1 MRIGLLAAFTL
12 LVRFCHAGQPV
23 HAEDVTRIAA
33 WMTGSFDSRDQHL
46 ADTANYF
53 DIRLH
58 MKPIWKNRAD
68 GVWLY
73 VEQAMMGYLDKPY
86 RQRVYHVYLQ
96 DDSTVIS
103 HVYEMEK
110 PLRFAGVWQQENPL
124 STLTPD
130 SLKDR
135 KGCSILLRKLNN
147 SRYAGQTH
155 ERDCLSTRSGATYA
169 TSEVVLEEAQL
180 VSWDRGWDAD
190 GKQVWGATGGGYR
203 FVKREPR

>member
-1 MRIGLLAAFTL
+1 MRLGLLTAFVL
-12 LVRFCHAGQPV
+12 CMRLCQAGQPV
-23 HAEDVTRIAA
+23 NAADVKRIAD
-33 WMTGSFDSRDQHL
+33 WMAGAFDSRDQHL

-58 MKPIWKNRAD
+58 MKPIWRNRED

-96 DDSTVIS
+96 NDTTVIS

-124 STLTPD
+124 SALSPD

-135 KGCSILLRKLNN
+135 KGCSILLRKV
-147 SRYAGQTH
+147 SDTRYAGQTH
-155 ERDCLSTRSGATYA
+155 DRDCLSSRSGAAYA
-169 TSEVVLEEAQL
+169 TSEVVLEEHLL

-190 GKQVWGATGGGYR
+190 GKQVWGATEGGYR
-203 FVKREPR
+203 FVKRELH

>member
-1 MRIGLLAAFTL
+1 
-12 LVRFCHAGQPV
+12 
-23 HAEDVTRIAA
+23 
-33 WMTGSFDSRDQHL
+33 
-46 ADTANYF
+46 
-53 DIRLH
+53 
-58 MKPIWKNRAD
+58 
-68 GVWLY
+68 
-73 VEQAMMGYLDKPY
+73 MMGYLDKPY

-96 DDSTVIS
+96 DDTTVIS

-110 PLRFAGVWQQENPL
+110 PLLFAGVWQQENPL

-147 SRYAGQTH
+147 TRYAGQTH

>member
-1 MRIGLLAAFTL
+1 MRLGFLAVFGL
-12 LVRFCHAGQPV
+12 LVRLCYAGQPV
-23 HAEDVTRIAA
+23 NANDVTRIAA
-33 WMTGSFDSRDQHL
+33 WMSGAFDSRDQHL

-53 DIRLH
+53 AIRLH

-135 KGCSILLRKLNN
+135 KGCSILLRKTNPA
-147 SRYAGQTH
+147 RYLGQTH
-155 ERDCLSTRSGATYA
+155 DRDCLSTRSGATYA
-169 TSEVVLEEAQL
+169 TSEVVLEDGLL

-190 GKQVWGATGGGYR
+190 GKQVWGATQGGYR
-203 FVKREPR
+203 FVKREAY

>member
-1 MRIGLLAAFTL
+1 MRVGFLAVFGL
-12 LVRFCHAGQPV
+12 LVRLCYAGQPV
-23 HAEDVTRIAA
+23 NANDVTRIAA
-33 WMTGSFDSRDQHL
+33 WMSGSFDSRDQHL
-46 ADTANYF
+46 ADTTNYF

-58 MKPIWKNRAD
+58 MKPIWKNRTD

-110 PLRFAGVWQQENPL
+110 PLRFAGVWQQESPL
-124 STLTPD
+124 GALTPD

-135 KGCSILLRKLNN
+135 KGCSILLRKMNN
-147 SRYAGQTH
+147 VRYVGQTH
-155 ERDCLSTRSGATYA
+155 DRDCLSTRSGATYA
-169 TSEVVLEEAQL
+169 TSEVVLEDGLL

-190 GKQVWGATGGGYR
+190 GKHVWGATQGGYR
-203 FVKREPR
+203 FVKREPH